1 MRKTGEVEAE
11 KIKRRTDAEIADLK
25 ATISRLEVVLM
36 KVRASCSYS
45 SNSHTLTIELMQSQ
59 KEYNE
64 LQTLRKKDID
74 MQREKYEEAMRHLR
88 EDKEKE
94 IEDLKA
100 QSKAKADENHEL
112 QGLCEKKSAEMS
124 AFRAQTKDEL
134 EEQRLKAQQAEG
146 KYESLERQLS
156 GGNAGMK
163 DLEDRL
169 RKVSEFLSTLVKFK
183 QLTHPCRWNW
193 SCQQQRKPRTWPRS
207 N

>member
-1 MRKTGEVEAE
+1 
-11 KIKRRTDAEIADLK
+11 
-25 ATISRLEVVLM
+25 
-36 KVRASCSYS
+36 
-45 SNSHTLTIELMQSQ
+45 MQSQ

-124 AFRAQTKDEL
+124 AFQAQIKDEL
-134 EEQRLKAQQAEG
+134 EEQRLKTQQAER
-146 KYESLERQLS
+146 KCESLEKQLS

-169 RKVSEFLSTLVKFK
+169 KKVSEFLFILVIFK

-193 SCQQQRKPRTWPRS
+193 SCQQRRKPRTWLRS
-207 N
+207 NYCRRKKRQRKPEKRKQQLRNSCQSRRKPEKQHSRSSMIF